1 MVNKSSIKR
10 LEENSDFEDMV
21 ELQAYLKLAE
31 KITYR
36 YFFNQNDNSVKYL
49 KFTNFDEYDV
59 IIALFKNLRRLNT
72 AATLG
77 FHNELIALLVTIL

>member
-10 LEENSDFEDMV
+10 LEENCDFEDMA

-36 YFFNQNDNSVKYL
+36 FFFN
-49 KFTNFDEYDV
+49 
-59 IIALFKNLRRLNT
+59 
-72 AATLG
+72 
-77 FHNELIALLVTIL
+77 

>member
-10 LEENSDFEDMV
+10 VEENSDFEDMV

-72 AATLG
+72 ASSLG